1 MTKVFSV
8 DIMVCMT
15 VYVTA
20 ETEED
25 ACKQVQA
32 FHGEGGELRKDEE
45 FISGLPV
52 SEARYSDPDFPDIS
66 ISPAVTVHAEN
77 LTAYFVEEIEEDEDA
92 DNPFDPE
99 SPEGRAWRDGN
110 RDFT

>member
-1 MTKVFSV
+1 MAKVFSA

-15 VYVTA
+15 VYVVA

-32 FHGEGGELRKDEE
+32 FHGEGGEMRTGDE

-66 ISPAVTVHAEN
+66 ISPAVTVYAED
-77 LTAYFVEEIEEDEDA
+77 LTAYFVEEIEEEA
-92 DNPFDPE
+92 E
-99 SPEGRAWRDGN
+99 EEEETAE
-110 RDFT
+110 